1 MLPRA
6 QFQRPPMAVAPGALG
21 DCRRFALAPG
31 AKFGVGMV
39 GLMILFLLLAALA
52 IGSTVTIYNGLV
64 RTRNEVKLA
73 WSNIDVL
80 LVQRHDELPKLIEV
94 CKRYMQHERETLER
108 VTQARSQVDAA
119 RHTADVASVSAA
131 EGALRSG
138 LANLYAVA
146 ERYPELKADGLFRN
160 LAARISALETAIAD
174 RREIYNDAANAQN
187 VRIETFPD
195 TVVAGMFGFSPAP
208 LLKFDAAQKADV
220 DVSLAFGQ

>member
-1 MLPRA
+1 MT
-6 QFQRPPMAVAPGALG
+6 
-21 DCRRFALAPG
+21 
-31 AKFGVGMV
+31 
-39 GLMILFLLLAALA
+39 GLIVFLLLVVLV
-52 IGSTVTIYNGLV
+52 IGYIVTIYNGLV

-73 WSNIDVL
+73 WSNIDVR

-108 VTQARSQVDAA
+108 VTQARSQVETA
-119 RHTADVASVSAA
+119 RHSGDMTSVSAA
-131 EGALRSG
+131 EGAMRTG

-146 ERYPELKADGLFRN
+146 ERYPELKADTIFRN

-195 TVVAGMFGFSPAP
+195 AIVANMFSFAP
-208 LLKFDAAQKADV
+208 VRLLKFDATQTADV
-220 DVSLAFGQ
+220 DVGLAFSK

>member
-1 MLPRA
+1 
-6 QFQRPPMAVAPGALG
+6 
-21 DCRRFALAPG
+21 
-31 AKFGVGMV
+31 
-39 GLMILFLLLAALA
+39 MIVFLLILVLL
-52 IGSTVTIYNGLV
+52 IGYTITIYNGLV

-94 CKRYMQHERETLER
+94 CKRYMQYEQGTLER
-108 VTQARSQVDAA
+108 VTQARSQVEAA
-119 RHTADVASVSAA
+119 RTSGDVASVSAA

-146 ERYPELKADGLFRN
+146 ERYPELKADSVFRN
-160 LAARISALETAIAD
+160 LAARITALETAIAD

-195 TVVAGMFGFSPAP
+195 AIVAGMFNFGSARM
-208 LLKFDAAQKADV
+208 LKFDAAQTADV
-220 DVSLAFGQ
+220 DVGLAFGK

>member
-1 MLPRA
+1 MT
-6 QFQRPPMAVAPGALG
+6 
-21 DCRRFALAPG
+21 
-31 AKFGVGMV
+31 
-39 GLMILFLLLAALA
+39 GLIVFLLLVVLV
-52 IGSTVTIYNGLV
+52 IGYIVTIYNGLV

-73 WSNIDVL
+73 WSNIDVR

-119 RHTADVASVSAA
+119 RQSGDVASVSAA

-146 ERYPELKADGLFRN
+146 ERYPDLKADAVFRN
-160 LAARISALETAIAD
+160 LEGRISALETAIAD
-174 RREIYNDAANAQN
+174 RREVYNEAANAQN

-195 TVVAGMFGFSPAP
+195 AVIAGVCNFSRAR
-208 LLKFDAAQKADV
+208 LLKFSAEQTSDV
-220 DVSLAFGQ
+220 DVGLAFGK

>member
-1 MLPRA
+1 MTFVIFFVLI
-6 QFQRPPMAVAPGALG
+6 VVL
-21 DCRRFALAPG
+21 
-31 AKFGVGMV
+31 V
-39 GLMILFLLLAALA
+39 
-52 IGSTVTIYNGLV
+52 IGYTVTIYNGLV

-94 CKRYMQHERETLER
+94 CKRYMQHEQQTLER

-119 RHTADVASVSAA
+119 RHSGDVGSVNAA
-131 EGALRSG
+131 EGAMRGS

-146 ERYPELKADGLFRN
+146 ERYPDLKADTMFRN
-160 LAARISALETAIAD
+160 LAARVSALETAISD

-195 TVVAGMFGFSPAP
+195 SVVAGLFNFAP
-208 LLKFDAAQKADV
+208 ERLLKFDAAQKADV
-220 DVSLAFGQ
+220 DVGLAFAK